1 MKPCKDW
8 NCPFHGNLKL
18 KKRRLSGTVS
28 SARMRR
34 TVNVSRERRILIPKY
49 ERFAKRYYSLKAH
62 NPDCISAKEGDEV
75 ILAECRPVSK
85 SKHFVAI
92 KKSGGKSGEVK

>member
-1 MKPCKDW
+1 MKSCKDV
-8 NCPFHGNLKL
+8 NCPFHGSLKL
-18 KKRRLSGTVS
+18 RKRRISGTVT

-34 TVNVSRERRILIPKY
+34 TLNVSRERRIMLPKY

-62 NPDCISAKEGDEV
+62 NPDCISAGEGDV
-75 ILAECRPVSK
+75 VTLAECRPLSK

-92 KKSGGKSGEVK
+92 KKAGEKSGEVK